1 MSTNPRVGG
10 EVDAFCTKCE
20 LLLAHT
26 ILAMVGPKIVRV
38 RCNTCMG
45 EHAYRGQVVPKSA
58 SKPRAPRATAA
69 EKVVIAFE
77 DRLKGHD
84 LTKARKYSTKESFAN
99 EEVLQHPTFGFGI
112 VTAVR
117 GDKID
122 VAFKA
127 FEKTLLHKRDDGHA
141 ARPTFEKAKVPG
153 GNADSAAATQPDAED
168 AAAATMSDADEAEAP
183 STPDASGGSVAS

>member
-26 ILAMVGPKIVRV
+26 ILAMVGPKIARV

-45 EHAYRGQVVPKSA
+45 EHAFRGQVVPKGA
-58 SKPRAPRATAA
+58 SKPRASRASTAA
-69 EKVVIAFE
+69 EKVVIGFE
-77 DRLKGHD
+77 ERLKGSD
-84 LTKARKYSTKESFAN
+84 LTKARKYSPKESFAA
-99 EEVLQHPTFGFGI
+99 EEVMSHPTFGYGI
-112 VTAVR
+112 VSAVR

-127 FEKTLLHKRDDGHA
+127 FEKTLLHKRPDGQA
-141 ARPTFEKAKVPG
+141 ARPSFGTKPT
-153 GNADSAAATQPDAED
+153 AAPQPAE
-168 AAAATMSDADEAEAP
+168 EEQAP
-183 STPDASGGSVAS
+183 STPDGGSGTVAP

>member
-1 MSTNPRVGG
+1 
-10 EVDAFCTKCE
+10 
-20 LLLAHT
+20 
-26 ILAMVGPKIVRV
+26 MVGPKIVRV

-45 EHAYRGQVVPKSA
+45 EHAYRGAVVPKGA

-84 LTKARKYSTKESFAN
+84 LTKARKYSTKESFAL
-99 EEVLQHPTFGFGI
+99 EEVLTHPTFGFGI

-141 ARPTFEKAKVPG
+141 ARPTFAKAPAPG
-153 GNADSAAATQPDAED
+153 GNADSAAATLTDDAPPMPDTTQED
-168 AAAATMSDADEAEAP
+168 EAP
-183 STPDASGGSVAS
+183 STPDAGGGSVAS

>member
-1 MSTNPRVGG
+1 MSTPPRVGG

-26 ILAMVGPKIVRV
+26 ILAMVGPKIARV

-45 EHAYRGQVVPKSA
+45 EHAFRGQVVPKGA
-58 SKPRAPRATAA
+58 AKPRAPRAASAA
-69 EKVVIAFE
+69 EKVVIAWE
-77 DRLKGHD
+77 ERLKSSD
-84 LTKARKYSTKESFAN
+84 LTKARKYSPKESFAA
-99 EEVLQHPTFGFGI
+99 EEVMSHPTFGYGI

-127 FEKTLLHKRDDGHA
+127 FEKTLLHKRPDGHA
-141 ARPTFEKAKVPG
+141 ARPTFGTKAT
-153 GNADSAAATQPDAED
+153 AAPSPDEGQAPQAE
-168 AAAATMSDADEAEAP
+168 AAP
-183 STPDASGGSVAS
+183 STPDGGGGTVAS

>member
-1 MSTNPRVGG
+1 MSTNHKVGG
-10 EVDAFCTKCE
+10 EVDAFCTRCE

-26 ILAMVGPKIVRV
+26 ILAMVGPKIARV

-45 EHAYRGQVVPKSA
+45 EHAYRGQVIPKSA
-58 SKPRAPRATAA
+58 SKPRAARATAA

-84 LTKARKYSTKESFAN
+84 LTKARKYGPKETFVLD
-99 EEVLQHPTFGFGI
+99 EVLSHPTFGFGI

-127 FEKTLLHKRDDGHA
+127 FEKTLIHKRPDGQA
-141 ARPTFEKAKVPG
+141 ARPSFGNNALKAP
-153 GNADSAAATQPDAED
+153 AAADAP
-168 AAAATMSDADEAEAP
+168 AEEPAPEMP
-183 STPDASGGSVAS
+183 STPDGGTT